1 MNTGITMKTTD
12 LVMKTKILCNLDAT
26 MLVLSPSSD
35 RDLILAMVTIHDV
48 LLRNEMHASSSAFW
62 VTRR

>member
-1 MNTGITMKTTD
+1 
-12 LVMKTKILCNLDAT
+12 MKTKILCNLDAT